1 MGKRSI
7 STFLSS
13 TLILSAY
20 MAVEP
25 MWVRNSSIQ
34 GMVECSKAWRLDVRE
49 GGGLK
54 ETNKTS

>member
-1 MGKRSI
+1 
-7 STFLSS
+7 
-13 TLILSAY
+13 
-20 MAVEP
+20 

-34 GMVECSKAWRLDVRE
+34 GTVECSKAWRLYVRE